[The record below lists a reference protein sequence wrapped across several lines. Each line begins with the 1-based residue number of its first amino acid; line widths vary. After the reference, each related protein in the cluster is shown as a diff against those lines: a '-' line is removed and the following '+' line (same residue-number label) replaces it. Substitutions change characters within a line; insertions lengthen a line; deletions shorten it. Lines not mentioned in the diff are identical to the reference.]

1 MKSSYLGAGAR
12 SRNWRWTHLI
22 PACFFLLP
30 FLFGF
35 VGSAGAQTGKAAG
48 ESAKAQKIANLRA
61 HIHHVFVIYQEN
73 RSFDSYFGTFP
84 GADNLATAEARAHG
98 FREYD
103 AIGHA
108 WITPFLWNAPDSQD
122 ADHSRPALI
131 AKSDHGRMD
140 KFVDWEETNLVNAS
154 GANPQLARQVGLL
167 TMAHEDC
174 GTVPFL
180 WMYAHRFALY
190 DHIFQAMYGPSTPG
204 NIDLIAG
211 QTGQSQAARHPDEK
225 PRPACTGRASR

>member
-1 MKSSYLGAGAR
+1 MSLS
-12 SRNWRWTHLI
+12 
-22 PACFFLLP
+22 
-30 FLFGF
+30 
-35 VGSAGAQTGKAAG
+35 
-48 ESAKAQKIANLRA
+48 
-61 HIHHVFVIYQEN
+61 IYQEN

-98 FREYD
+98 FRQYD
-103 AIGHA
+103 AIGKDGSRRSCGMRR
-108 WITPFLWNAPDSQD
+108 TPQD
-122 ADHSRPALI
+122 ADHSRTALI

-154 GANPQLARQVGLL
+154 GANPQFARQVGLL
-167 TMAHEDC
+167 TMAHQDC

-211 QTGQSQAARHPDEK
+211 QTGQSRRRGI
-225 PRPACTGRASR
+225 PRRNSLRRLYATGRAGGERCGAGLWALCFSVPDQGSPAERPEVRDADALVQRRQGSAEGKVDTDDVKDDIGELGG